1 MSDLSQYDEDTQL
14 AVALYDYRRA
24 VRAAFGYI
32 DVQKRGNFENVS
44 KVEIGRQ
51 FVFPQLSPRHISPR
65 EEPSAWGETTPLLT
79 ALKEFSTLTVLGD
92 PGSGK
97 STIVAWIAQMLADPG
112 PNIYKTTFPGVVPLP
127 FVLRDLRL
135 EATDQWEQLLEAFLT
150 QGFAENL
157 NIDQVRRL
165 LADGRAFVLVDGLD
179 EVSDPEVRTAVRN
192 ALLQGQLVSEGNR
205 WLFTSRIVGY
215 TLAAV
220 FAPGA
225 KKFVRTFSRAGR
237 LHREGAERG
246 KELTEAEYLHP
257 VVADLIPETN
267 HPDALLVEP
276 PLRYVTPFL
285 PDAVAQFAKNWF
297 NLREPEPA
305 NAEKRARE
313 FLAALSSRG
322 DLSELARTPQLLGM
336 MCLVHY
342 YQARLPDGRAELYQ
356 SVVRAYLIDIPR
368 IIGRDIAVDPEDRIR
383 WLSAIG
389 FQMQRQRT
397 ASEEEEEDHD
407 AVGVTVPEP
416 TLRGWLA
423 DIGVAKDQITVFIHF
438 LGRRAGLLLP
448 RGKDEDGN
456 EVYAFLHLSFQEYFA
471 ARYLAERDPT
481 QPRSS
486 ALASLGLA
494 EPSSGGDV
502 DKEQFLAWSRDPV
515 WQETFRLLFQ
525 IHGPS
530 QADNLAGELFTE
542 LARLVEG
549 AIEGETHAIEAVGN
563 LGYLLSD
570 VVLDGK
576 SRISEAARRGLWARL
591 IECEFQSQKASSRIA
606 DALDERI
613 SISYILDLLN
623 LSTRPHAASL
633 SPEQLEAA
641 TALDLRFT
649 PVSDLVPLKEL
660 KQLTT
665 LVLWHTRVSDVEPIK
680 ELKHLTT
687 LDLSDT
693 LVSDLVP
700 LKELKQLTILELWGT
715 QVSDLEPIKEL
726 KQLAELY
733 LTGTQVSDLEP
744 IKELKQLTRLV
755 LSKTQVSDLRPIKE
769 LKHLTMLSL
778 SRTQVS
784 DLSPIKELR
793 ELTTLNL
800 HNTQVSD
807 LEPIKELKQLT
818 TLDLHNTQVSEAQ
831 KEELKKHLPNLKII
845 G

>member
-1 MSDLSQYDEDTQL
+1 MAEETPQDQDTQL

-24 VRAAFGYI
+24 VRATFGYI

-44 KVEIGRQ
+44 KIEIGRQ

-79 ALKEFSTLTVLGD
+79 ALKEFPTLTVLGD

-135 EATDQWEQLLEAFLT
+135 EASDQWQQLLEAFLT

-165 LADGRAFVLVDGLD
+165 LDQGRAFVLVDGLD
-179 EVSDPEVRTAVRN
+179 EVSDPEVRIAVRT
-192 ALLQGQLVSEGNR
+192 ALLERQLWNPGGNR

-215 TLAAV
+215 TPDSIYGPALPEQVYLDGTPVPEEVGEKIRGGRSQLRLALQV
-220 FAPGA
+220 
-225 KKFVRTFSRAGR
+225 
-237 LHREGAERG
+237 LHDRP
-246 KELTEAEYLHP
+246 L
-257 VVADLIPETN
+257 VADFGGIL
-267 HPDALLVEP
+267 AVEP
-276 PLRYVTPFL
+276 PVRYVTPFL

-297 NLREPEPA
+297 NLREPEPS

-313 FLAALSSRG
+313 FLEALGSRG

-389 FQMQRQRT
+389 YQMQRMRT
-397 ASEEEEEDHD
+397 AAKADHFT
-407 AVGVTVPEP
+407 VGVTVPEH
-416 TLRGWLA
+416 TLRSWLKA
-423 DIGVAKDQITVFIHF
+423 IHVAEDQIDVFVHF

-471 ARYLAERDPT
+471 GRYLAERDPT

-486 ALASLGLA
+486 ALASLGLTQ
-494 EPSSGGDV
+494 PSAGGGI
-502 DKEQFLAWSRDPV
+502 DKGDFLAWSREPV

-525 IHGPS
+525 IHAPS

-542 LARLVEG
+542 FARLVEG
-549 AIEGETHAIEAVGN
+549 AIMGEKHASEVVGN
-563 LGYLLSD
+563 IGFLLSD
-570 VVLDGK
+570 VVLDQK
-576 SRISEAARRGLWARL
+576 SRVSEPVRRGLRSRL
-591 IECEFQSQKASSRIA
+591 IELEFRSQTASSRLHKQWGDKYI
-606 DALDERI
+606 I
-613 SISYILDLLN
+613 SFILQLIEFPVFPGPVS
-623 LSTRPHAASL
+623 LSTQ
-633 SPEQLEAA
+633 QLNAA
-641 TALDLRFT
+641 TVLDLRNSS
-649 PVSDLVPLKEL
+649 VSDLEPLKEL

-665 LVLWHTRVSDVEPIK
+665 LS
-680 ELKHLTT
+680 
-687 LDLSDT
+687 LSN
-693 LVSDLVP
+693 
-700 LKELKQLTILELWGT
+700 T
-715 QVSDLEPIKEL
+715 QVSDLSPITEL
-726 KQLAELY
+726 E
-733 LTGTQVSDLEP
+733 
-744 IKELKQLTRLV
+744 QLT
-755 LSKTQVSDLRPIKE
+755 T
-769 LKHLTMLSL
+769 LSL
-778 SRTQVS
+778 SNTQVS
-784 DLSPIKELR
+784 DLSPIKELKQ
-793 ELTTLNL
+793 LTTLYL
-800 HNTQVSD
+800 FNTQVSD
-807 LEPIKELKQLT
+807 LQPIKELRKLTALHLGNTQVSDLKPIKELKQLT
-818 TLDLHNTQVSEAQ
+818 ILDLSGTQVSEAQ
-831 KEELKKHLPNLKII
+831 KEDLKRHLRRLNII